1 MTESNH
7 EPPMWA
13 QPYPFL
19 DTWFKRVAVAA
30 GIGLYVFVFL
40 LYLQPLGLRSIRE
53 EYKAGMMAGF
63 ALVSVVVSLGSWGLW
78 SRLFPRY
85 FCEEN
90 WTVGLEIAFN
100 AWVFFGIGLANFGLA
115 VVLNLISGSWRH
127 YLEIQMVTVLV
138 GITPVLGYVLASMF
152 HLLRRHRRD
161 IEQLN
166 QLARQS
172 NAGETVNSV
181 TLVSETGKEKLTLN
195 PTDLRCLASVEN
207 YVTVTHRVGGRIE
220 KTLLRNT
227 LKNLSDQLASD
238 PNMFRCHRT
247 YLLNLRHVVSVSGN
261 AQGYRVQLTDVDPF
275 IPVARSRVAA
285 FKTALE
291 RRKKAVRP

>member
-1 MTESNH
+1 MAESNH
-7 EPPMWA
+7 PPPMWA

-19 DTWFKRVAVAA
+19 DTWSKRVAVAA

-40 LYLQPLGLRSIRE
+40 FYFQPLGLRSIRE
-53 EYKAGMMAGF
+53 EYKVWIMAGF
-63 ALVSVVVSLGSWGLW
+63 ALVSVVVSLGSWSLW
-78 SRLFPRY
+78 SGIFPGY
-85 FCEEN
+85 FCEEK

-115 VVLNLISGSWRH
+115 VGLNLIAGSWRH
-127 YLEIQMVTVLV
+127 YFEIQMVTVLV
-138 GITPVLGYVLASMF
+138 GITPVFGYVLISML

-161 IEQLN
+161 IERLN

-172 NAGETVNSV
+172 EPVEPMNSV
-181 TLVSETGKEKLTLN
+181 TLVSETGKERLTLN
-195 PTDLRCLASVEN
+195 PADLLCVGSVEN
-207 YVTVTHRVGGRIE
+207 YVTITHRAGGRIE

-227 LKNLSDQLASD
+227 LKNLADQLASD

-247 YLLNLRHVVSVSGN
+247 FLLNLRHVASVSGN
-261 AQGYRVQLTDVDPF
+261 AQGYRVQLTDVVSF

-291 RRKKAVRP
+291 RRKTAVRP